1 MSANDDRDEAARLA
15 SLRELLILDSEPESE
30 FDNLV
35 RAAALVCDTPISLV
49 SLVDSDRQWF
59 KARFGLEGVQE
70 TARDLAFCA
79 HTIQQPTTLEVSDA
93 TQDARFRD
101 NALVTQA
108 PGIRF
113 YAGVPLEL
121 SSGFRVGTLCV
132 IDRRPRELT
141 AKQREILEHLAKA
154 AALALERRRDS
165 RQLAAATRQLEEV
178 SAQLRDQSG
187 RKNHFLAALGHEMR
201 GPLSA
206 MRTAMEIL
214 KLEGG
219 PSARVSAALGILG
232 RQFDQL
238 ANLTE
243 SLMDVASIDSG
254 KVTLLR
260 SRVDLNALVG
270 LALEMSQSLIDSR
283 QHVLERNLFPGPIFL
298 MGDSARLVQAISNL
312 ITNAAKYTPVR
323 GRISVTTHV
332 DGEQGVVVVRD
343 NGLGIAPNRLPS
355 VFEMFEQD
363 ADQGKYQEGGLGIG
377 LTIVKQL
384 IELHG
389 GTVAARSEGTNR
401 GSEFELR
408 LPRGWLPD

>member
-1 MSANDDRDEAARLA
+1 MSSNDDPDEAARLA
-15 SLRELLILDSEPESE
+15 SLRDLLILDSPPESE

-35 RAAALVCDTPISLV
+35 QAAALVCETPISLV

-79 HTIQQPTTLEVSDA
+79 HTIQQPTTLEIADA

-132 IDRRPRELT
+132 IDRQPRELT
-141 AKQREILEHLAKA
+141 PKQRQILEHLAKA
-154 AALALERRRDS
+154 AAQALERRRDS
-165 RQLAAATRQLEEV
+165 RKLAEATRRLEEV
-178 SAQLRDQSG
+178 SEQLRVQSG
-187 RKNHFLAALGHEMR
+187 RKNNFLAALGHEMR

-219 PSARVSAALGILG
+219 PSVRVAAALGILG

-243 SLMDVASIDSG
+243 SLMDVAGIDSG
-254 KVTLLR
+254 KVTLVR
-260 SRVDLNALVG
+260 TPVDLNALVE
-270 LALEMSQSLIDSR
+270 LSIEMSQALIDAR
-283 QHVLERNLFPGPIFL
+283 QHVLVRHLRPAPIPL
-298 MGDSARLVQAISNL
+298 TGDSGRLVQAISNL

-323 GRISVTTHV
+323 GRIAVTTRV
-332 DGEQGVVVVRD
+332 ENGEGVVVVGD
-343 NGLGIAPNRLPS
+343 NGLGISAARLPF
-355 VFEMFEQD
+355 VFEMFEQE
-363 ADQGKYQEGGLGIG
+363 ADQEKYQQGGLGIG

-384 IELHG
+384 IDLHG
-389 GTVAARSEGTNR
+389 GSVVARSAGSDE
-401 GSEFELR
+401 GSEFEIR
-408 LPRGWLPD
+408 LPMGSRPD